1 MKLKPTVRGRS
12 ENSERKWPIRPLRI
26 ASRPLNR
33 CDHEYSPVTVQPA
46 SSARL
51 SAKVVPLRLAAEPQT
66 CRRHFLLADVFMT
79 SSPLHPGI
87 NGSETGILPIDT
99 RYDIYSPYEFGRA

>member
-12 ENSERKWPIRPLRI
+12 EDGERKWPIRPLRI

-33 CDHEYSPVTVQPA
+33 CDHEYSPVTLPLA

-51 SAKVVPLRLAAEPQT
+51 SAKVVPLRLAASAFAG
-66 CRRHFLLADVFMT
+66 CSNFLLADVFMP
-79 SSPLHPGI
+79 SSPLHTGI
-87 NGSETGILPIDT
+87 NGSDTGILPIDS
-99 RYDIYSPYEFGRA
+99 RYD